1 LPIASEPANTSAAAP
16 AWKRNF
22 FFLWLSQLTAI
33 ASFSS
38 ALPFLPLY
46 VQTLGIDDPGQAA
59 IWAGAASSGGGLTM
73 ALMAPVWGVLADRY
87 GRKPMVTRS
96 MVVGGAIAATMSL
109 VWDVRQLLAL
119 RTLQGGF
126 SGTVAAGR
134 TLAAS
139 IVPADR
145 LGQCLGLMATA
156 TFVGSSAGPLL
167 GGLIAGAFGFRTAF
181 VVTGIGLALSGV
193 GVYFFVQEGFRR
205 PAVSQAGG
213 IRTNLAV
220 LAGLPQIRAVVFA
233 MFVVQIGQMA
243 ASPILPLYVQ
253 QLSGETPVEAAST
266 AGLVLGAAALTSAL
280 AASIGGRLGDR
291 IGHQRVLA
299 VATVAA
305 GLLYLPQA
313 LVGTPA
319 QLLGVRAAIGIFA
332 GGIQPVGM
340 AIVALGTPPE
350 RRGLV
355 FGLTTT
361 ATSLG
366 NTVGPLLG
374 ASIASA
380 VSLRASF
387 VFTSAML
394 TGAGLWIVL
403 MLWGEGVRPG
413 ERSRPA

>member
-1 LPIASEPANTSAAAP
+1 VPEPALDASAGAP

-46 VQTLGIDDPGQAA
+46 VQTLGITDPGEAA
-59 IWAGAASSGGGLTM
+59 IWAGAMTSGGGLTM
-73 ALMAPVWGVLADRY
+73 AAMATVWGVLADRY

-109 VWDVRQLLAL
+109 ATNVQQLFAL
-119 RTLQGGF
+119 RTLQGAF

-139 IVPADR
+139 LVPADR

-156 TFVGSSAGPLL
+156 TFVGSSAGPLV
-167 GGLIAGAFGFRTAF
+167 GGLIAREFGFRTAF
-181 VVTGIGLALSGV
+181 VVTGAGLALSGI
-193 GVYFFVQEGFRR
+193 GVFFFVQEGFRR
-205 PAVSQAGG
+205 PTTIQTGG
-213 IRTNLAV
+213 IRASLSV
-220 LAGLPQIRAVVFA
+220 LSGMPQIRAVVLA
-233 MFVVQIGQMA
+233 MLVVQVGQMA

-253 QLSGETPVEAAST
+253 ELSGQSPADAAST
-266 AGLVLGAAALTSAL
+266 AGLVLGSAAITSAV

-291 IGHQRVLA
+291 VGHQRVLA
-299 VATVAA
+299 VAAIAA
-305 GLLYLPQA
+305 GVLYLPQA
-313 LVGTPA
+313 MVGTPL
-319 QLLGVRAAIGIFA
+319 QLLIVRAAIGIFA

-340 AIVALGTPPE
+340 AMVALGTPPE

-361 ATSLG
+361 ATSMG

-394 TGAGLWIVL
+394 TLAGLWIAL
-403 MLWGEGVRPG
+403 MLRE
-413 ERSRPA
+413 ERRSAV

>member
-1 LPIASEPANTSAAAP
+1 VAEPAVSASADAR

-33 ASFSS
+33 ASFAS

-46 VQTLGIDDPGQAA
+46 VQTLGIADPGEAA
-59 IWAGAASSGGGLTM
+59 VWAGAMTSGGGLTM
-73 ALMAPVWGVLADRY
+73 AVMAPVWGILADRY

-109 VWDVRQLLAL
+109 VSDVRHLLAL
-119 RTLQGGF
+119 RTLQGAF

-139 IVPADR
+139 IVPAER

-156 TFVGSSAGPLL
+156 TFVGSSAGPLV
-167 GGLIAGAFGFRTAF
+167 GGLIAGRFGFRAAF
-181 VVTGIGLALSGV
+181 VVTGAGLALSGIAV
-193 GVYFFVQEGFRR
+193 FVFVKEGFRR
-205 PAVSQAGG
+205 PTAAHTRGLRASLTA
-213 IRTNLAV
+213 
-220 LAGLPQIRAVVFA
+220 LAGLPQIRAVVLA
-233 MFVVQIGQMA
+233 MLVVQIGQMA

-253 QLSGETPVEAAST
+253 ELSGESPVDAAST
-266 AGLVLGAAALTSAL
+266 AGLVLGSAAVTSAI
-280 AASIGGRLGDR
+280 AASVGGRLGDVV
-291 IGHQRVLA
+291 GHRRVLA

-313 LVGTPA
+313 LVATPW
-319 QLLGVRAAIGIFA
+319 QLLAVRALIGVFA

-387 VFTSAML
+387 VFTAAML
-394 TGAGLWIVL
+394 TGAGLWIAL
-403 MLWGEGVRPG
+403 LLRA
-413 ERSRPA
+413 ERSRSAA